1 MPQLGRVDGGRCPA
15 GGSPRRPPEGALVA
29 EAARGAGR
37 GGVRAGLRDANAAPR
52 VERRRAETLAPLRKI
67 EMYLRLFHLLPHFFM
82 FRHSSRHSK
91 TLFFMMRLLL
101 FFFFS
106 T

>member
-1 MPQLGRVDGGRCPA
+1 M
-15 GGSPRRPPEGALVA
+15 VA
-29 EAARGAGR
+29 IVAHDTAENEPLKVLEENSIHYSFASLGAGR

-91 TLFFMMRLLL
+91 TLF
-101 FFFFS
+101 S
-106 T
+106 